1 MALAAA
7 SPLLASGW
15 VRSAVLPPA
24 LGSLPAMGAVLA
36 VESLGVASFPLAR
49 LCTDTCVYGLALGLS
64 LRGFFPGPLASVLNR
79 VPGGKRL
86 GGWLRLSIGPAASAA
101 P

>member
-1 MALAAA
+1 
-7 SPLLASGW
+7 
-15 VRSAVLPPA
+15 
-24 LGSLPAMGAVLA
+24 MGAVLA
-36 VESLGVASFPLAR
+36 VESLAVAPVLLAR

-64 LRGFFPGPLASVLNR
+64 LRGFFPGPLARILSR
-79 VPGGKRL
+79 VPGGTRL